1 MHSYNRLNIYKDN
14 KLKYQY
20 ILDLVPTLAGHYFS
34 NNLTGVELNNTQECL
49 LLGLGLQGK
58 NIDRMAEE
66 MDLQVNNVLSQFHK
80 MIKNVLKY
88 LEKLFYEEIDKT
100 KQEIVPMKQ
109 KIMEDLRQELKE
121 DAKKIKKD
129 QLDAKKEFV
138 NEKLLSRKRK
148 ESN

>member
-1 MHSYNRLNIYKDN
+1 MHSYNRLNKFKDK
-14 KLKYQY
+14 KLKYKY
-20 ILDLVPTLAGHYFS
+20 ILDLVSTLAGHYFS

-58 NIDRMAEE
+58 RIDRMAEE
-66 MDLQVNNVLSQFHK
+66 MDLQVNDVLSPFHK

-88 LEKLFYEEIDKT
+88 LGKKFYEVIDKT
-100 KQEIVPMKQ
+100 KQDSVHFKQ
-109 KIMEDLRQELKE
+109 KITEDLRQELKE
-121 DAKKIKKD
+121 DAAKIRKD
-129 QLDAKKEFV
+129 QVEAKREFV